1 LGTTARTQASLG
13 QLDLATL
20 IGDGRFVPQKRGGCV
35 GNTKSGKG
43 SKVMLLTDAEGTPLG
58 VDVESASPHEVKL
71 IERLLEKCRDKRRK
85 RCRLLYDRA
94 ADSEPLRTRLKQ
106 RGVRLI
112 APYRRFKESACEKAE
127 PIGNEALRHSL
138 ESGTHLRLVEVSAAI
153 GDALG
158 VSCFFV

>member
-1 LGTTARTQASLG
+1 
-13 QLDLATL
+13 
-20 IGDGRFVPQKRGGCV
+20 
-35 GNTKSGKG
+35 
-43 SKVMLLTDAEGTPLG
+43 MLLTDAEGTPLG

-112 APYRRFKESACEKAE
+112 APYRRFKNRPAKKLSRWATKHYGIRWKVERTFAWLKY
-127 PIGNEALRHSL
+127 LR
-138 ESGTHLRLVEVSAAI
+138 RLGMRWEYHAFLFE
-153 GDALG
+153 GFWQLG
-158 VSCFFV
+158 CVFTILKGL